1 MRGETCHPSGIAIH
15 TVGVLLLRI
24 SKYFGFGLNPTCKG
38 LGILAMRRGVLPKRP
53 LSS

>member
-24 SKYFGFGLNPTCKG
+24 SKYFGFFKSISVYNPPVHSPD
-38 LGILAMRRGVLPKRP
+38 ILRHPTDTP
-53 LSS
+53 